1 MIASLDDVERL
12 LRPARFL
19 GTAPRPLYLLPLLR
33 TGCLAGLLTPE
44 GADTGWTDRFTADMY
59 TLEERTRCRTDTLSG
74 RDLDALMDHLPH
86 LVGNRW
92 RGREFALA
100 AYGTYRPHWRQAIEA
115 TGARLLVPDV
125 QHAWEALK
133 DKAAMRDW
141 FRQQGVPTPDDL
153 VVGGVDGIDY
163 PALRRRF
170 GDRFVVQK
178 PLSAGG
184 NGTYLVTDE
193 STAAGLPSRE
203 RWLVS
208 EYVGDTTLACYGFVA
223 HDGTAATLRAALQL
237 AGIEEAGSG
246 FGAYSGSD
254 FGAPALLPP
263 AVLARTN
270 DAMERIGRGLTGL
283 GYRGIFGADFAVRA
297 DSVVALEVNC
307 RVLGSTWLLGE
318 IELRD
323 GQVPTLVRHVAER
336 HGHQTLG
343 KPGQD
348 PADGVQL
355 TVRHTA
361 AEACYV
367 PSAPA
372 PGVYVLQDDQLVFR
386 RPGYGLL
393 ECGPDEC
400 VLVNLAREGTVLHP
414 RGILGR
420 LVARRPLSAP
430 DGRSLNADGRRLVQA
445 LRRLYSFGE
454 ERS

>member
-33 TGCLAGLLTPE
+33 TDCLAGLLTPE
-44 GADTGWTDRFTADMY
+44 DADAGWTDRFAAHMY
-59 TLEERTRCRTDTLSG
+59 TLEERTRSRVDTLSG
-74 RDLDALMDHLPH
+74 RDLDALMDHLPG
-86 LVGNRW
+86 LVGHRW
-92 RGREFALA
+92 RGRTLALA
-100 AYGTYRPHWRQAIEA
+100 AYGTYRPHWQQAVEA

-141 FRQQGVPTPDDL
+141 FRQLGVPTPDDV

-178 PLSAGG
+178 PRSAGG
-184 NGTYLVTDE
+184 NGTYLVTDG
-193 STAAGLPSRE
+193 STAADLPSRS

-223 HDGTAATLRAALQL
+223 HDGTAETLRAALQL
-237 AGIEEAGSG
+237 AGIEETGAG
-246 FGAYSGSD
+246 FGEYSGSD

-270 DAMERIGRGLTGL
+270 DAMERIGRSLADL
-283 GYRGIFGADFAVRA
+283 GYRGIFGADFAVCA
-297 DSVVALEVNC
+297 NSVVALEVNC

-318 IELRD
+318 IEL
-323 GQVPTLVRHVAER
+323 GEEQVPTLVRHMAER
-336 HGHQTLG
+336 HGHRTLG
-343 KPGQD
+343 KPQQD

-355 TVRHTA
+355 TVRHSA
-361 AEACYV
+361 PEPCYV
-367 PSAPA
+367 PYAPA
-372 PGVYVLQDDQLVFR
+372 PGVYALQDDRLVFR

-393 ECGPDEC
+393 ECGADEC

-420 LVARRPLSAP
+420 LVTRRPLTAP
-430 DGRSLNADGRRLVQA
+430 DGRSLNAHGRRLVQA

-454 ERS
+454 ERI